1 MINQEVRDQ
10 ITSIQSELRKS
21 FLPEEHEI
29 RELPGKG
36 YWVFISHHQYRERL
50 DAVYP
55 EWESSYSEIEQIASD
70 VVCKCSITVLGIT
83 KQAIG
88 SVPLVAAER
97 NGKDVSRGSAA
108 DRLAAEAFK
117 NACEAWGIGRYLDEQ
132 GSVANYLN
140 KNAAKLD
147 YKTRN
152 KLKPLANYLRET
164 GELPPTNSEVV
175 VPPVPETL
183 AEKSQHEQYQYRQS
197 TEKTISEPQNKRLWA
212 IAKQN
217 KMESSA
223 VKEIV
228 RNIGGVESTKDM
240 PVHIYE
246 QVIAAITSNN
256 TNDQPTDLPEP
267 VPERELLAQ
276 EINSL
281 RKRKGIPKPK
291 ADQIMT
297 KITGGKKESREY
309 TDLELLKIRNEFVLL
324 PNYLE

>member
-10 ITSIQSELRKS
+10 LQVIQSALRQV
-21 FLPEEHEI
+21 FPPEYHEI

-55 EWESSYSEIEQIASD
+55 EWESSYTQIEQIASD
-70 VVCKCSITVLGIT
+70 VVCKCSITILGIT

-117 NACEAWGIGRYLDEQ
+117 NACEAWGIGRYLDSQ

-140 KNAAKLD
+140 QHAIKLD

-152 KLKPLANYLRET
+152 KLKPLGDYLRQT
-164 GELPPTNSEVV
+164 GELPPINSNVTQ
-175 VPPVPETL
+175 PTL
-183 AEKSQHEQYQYRQS
+183 PQASVDPGYEYNEP
-197 TEKTISEPQNKRLWA
+197 TGKTITEAQNKRLWA
-212 IAKQN
+212 IAKGLD
-217 KMESSA
+217 SSV
-223 VKEIV
+223 VKKIAKDV
-228 RNIGGVESTKDM
+228 AGVESTKDI
-240 PVHIYE
+240 PTTSYDKVI
-246 QVIAAITSNN
+246 QVIEGFKK
-256 TNDQPTDLPEP
+256 QPTDSDPGLPRP
-267 VPERELLAQ
+267 VPERDLLAQ

-281 RKRKGIPKPK
+281 RKRKGIPKSK
-291 ADQIMT
+291 ADEIMA
-297 KITGGKKESREY
+297 KITGGEKDSKDYS
-309 TDLELLKIRNEFVLL
+309 DLELLKIRDEFALL
-324 PNYLE
+324 PNYSE